1 MNTTTQHTD
10 TAIKGQDLG
19 PLAWVL
25 TELRQTYGQAIEYL
39 QGFATRVGD
48 PAQSEALAEQVGDLA
63 QAKNLIHQ
71 TCGALEMVGAFI
83 PAFVLRQCEYA
94 VAKMVQ
100 RPESCSPQ
108 AVAALHR
115 AGMAVGEYLESL
127 LLDASLSPVLL
138 FPAYRDV
145 HALTGATPPAS
156 PADLWH
162 LEGDLREPEL
172 PLPAK
177 AIEPSAQ
184 VRQRLDRAILSL
196 VQNQRL
202 RQSGHDLVQLCL
214 GLAAN
219 NHDFRERTFWKVAAG
234 FFEGLEQRLI
244 NNDVY
249 VRRAATRVLV
259 QYASLASKS
268 DTQITARWMQD
279 LLFFCAQAQNVQ
291 QDKSPVLY
299 AVREAFGLA
308 EQAHVD
314 YANNVFSLLSP
325 QQKKELVQQLKAL
338 AEDWSAVV
346 EGGDNPLQATAA
358 HLQAF
363 SQQMLEYLPEM
374 SGLLQTLQQIV
385 AALIAKQRK
394 PAPELAME
402 VATTIL
408 YLQAM
413 LEDVRIRA
421 TQLPERMQELT
432 QRLRN
437 AASQGHSEPL
447 PAWMEDLYTRVSDG
461 ETIGS
466 VVGELRAHLTEAE
479 NYIDQF
485 FRDPSNTT
493 PLKDAPGIL
502 SRARGVL
509 AVLGLTPATKAIQQ
523 INKDIQQ
530 LIEAADQEG
539 APALSASDERFEKIG
554 SNLGALS
561 LQVDMLAYQPT
572 LAKELFVF
580 DEKAQ
585 RLQPLMGRLKVYEIG
600 GRDIFEHVQ
609 ESARAAAAAGTVATE
624 GDAPQEEQE
633 QGPSSGPDTELDL
646 RDAFAQPTELAPALP
661 DAVPETTPE
670 TPAAPQQPEPLADA
684 LLPALDA
691 APAEQTQAQQADN
704 AIDDEL
710 LDVFLEEAHE
720 VLDNGRQSLAQLANA
735 PQDVEQQTILRRAF
749 HTLKGSSRM
758 VGLETFGEAAWAME
772 QVMNGWL
779 AEQKTFNP
787 QLHQLCSEALDV
799 MAQWVQAIAA
809 RADTSAWH
817 SEAFEQSAQAMR
829 NTGAYV
835 PLQPGGQ
842 AQLGAAQTQPLP
854 AEPSAPEAPQ
864 AQPDMDLAQE
874 ALEMADQAEIVAEPA
889 EQAAPEDDQPPAK
902 AMEWDMGA
910 LAQDLQS
917 FDDAAASAVG
927 SAQGQEQTPASAE
940 AGAEDSDWT
949 SGLQSELQPIEA
961 GLAAGDARTA
971 HDEHEGPVAVDDEDS
986 DSRLA
991 EAFMELDKDWASL
1004 EPKPE
1009 PEAEAVQASAAPDF
1023 SAEDDDHLVS
1033 AIMALDGVEPPPS
1046 QALSWDADEA
1056 SLEQLGSETS
1066 RQSLPELEEEKIE
1079 QPLQQPEQVAQELL
1093 GQDDE
1098 ALLAALGE
1106 QDAPLQAQQAM
1117 DAPELEIPD
1126 EVQAEPLAS
1135 MVFDAPPEWQAP
1147 AAEPSVEPVADG
1159 SAAGEEDIKAIEA
1172 PAQQPG
1178 DLQATE
1184 TLLDELDSS
1193 ISVSQEDAERWGI
1206 GFKDTEIVDPAQNER
1221 NLAGEK
1227 ADEHAQ
1233 QIDFSGDAALLSDL
1247 DALVTSMQDLPQ
1259 LEPVQPMLQSPE
1271 EPNTPEV
1278 EQQGQQA
1285 ALPAAAPAASV
1296 QQMARTAKEYIDLGQ
1311 QNEAT
1316 HWMLQALQL
1325 TQELDAE
1332 LAAWASHP
1340 GQHLLSPRVVGKG
1353 NRLAATGS
1361 LFKTDASFGQLLQQI
1376 ASHLAQLSV
1385 HGAPNPE
1392 WVRSVLSN
1400 SLQAV
1405 QVALDEIAAGV
1416 GNGTIAP
1423 QEFEQLNELEWGG
1436 DAARTMLAAAPAPE
1450 PVAAQQPAPQ
1460 QAEAPAPAA
1469 DRVDPDLFPIFEE
1482 EAIELLPR
1490 LIGAL
1495 RRWSGE
1501 PQSFEARSE
1510 ALRVLHTLKGSSRL
1524 AGARQIGEMA
1534 HRFESEIEV
1543 LEARAESAEAIVA
1556 LLARYDELQDAFD
1569 VLRQSA
1575 MGQLHG
1581 TPAAVVAQPA
1591 QPAAGKVEDVTGPEH
1606 RIADPQSPAIPS
1618 WQASEH
1624 GALPA
1629 SAQDK
1634 VAAQGQPSAGRPAAS
1649 ERLAAPYALTLGA
1662 SFGDRLPGPTPLVI
1676 QPNTKRHQL
1685 VRVRSTHIDRLI
1697 NQAGEIQISRS
1708 RAESRLRQ
1716 LNAALEGMTVDLDRL
1731 RQQLRELEGQTESQ
1745 MQSRLALGKES
1756 ANFDPLELDR
1766 FTRVQE
1772 LTRMMAETV
1781 NDVAT
1786 VQRTLQAAMVG
1797 TEDDLVAQE
1806 RKGRELQRDLLHTR
1820 MVEFDSVAE
1829 RLHAVVRQAS
1839 ADTGKQ
1845 AELVIENGSI
1855 EMDRV
1860 LLERM
1865 MGSFE
1870 HILRNCVDHGIEAPA
1885 EREQLGKAR
1894 MGRVTLTVSH
1904 EGNDVAITFKDDGA
1918 GLDLK
1923 AIQRKAIERGLL
1935 GQGQII
1941 SDKEIAGLIFMPG
1954 LTTAQG
1960 LTGISGRGIG
1970 MDVVRV
1976 DVSSLGGRIETST
1989 EQGQGTTF
1997 RLIMPLTTAV
2007 TQVMLV
2013 RAGTMT
2019 VGMPA
2024 NLVDGIERVRHDELM
2039 RGYQRGK
2046 IEIDGKRVQFYWSGA
2061 MLHYSPRSKELDN
2074 KVYPVV
2080 LVRSA
2085 AQVVAVHVDEV
2096 LGNQEVVVKNL
2107 GPQLSALPGLAGMS
2121 VLASGAVLLIYNFIA
2136 LASVYGAAAQALQR
2150 EDAQAAEQQ
2159 LAGAGLLHSEQDG
2172 EAQTPLVLVVDDSIT
2187 VRRVTQRLLKR
2198 EGYRVALAANGAQAL
2213 EMLQGERPIVVLSDI
2228 EMPQMD
2234 GFELLEH
2241 IRADARIADLP
2252 VIIITSRTA
2261 QKHREH
2267 AIELGANHYLGKP
2280 YSDAEL
2286 LALVGQYADAMQMQ
2300 S

>member
-1 MNTTTQHTD
+1 MNTTTQHSD

-48 PAQSEALAEQVGDLA
+48 PAQSEALAEQAGDLA

-71 TCGALEMVGAFI
+71 SCGALEMVGAFI

-100 RPESCSPQ
+100 RPEACSPQ

-145 HALTGATPPAS
+145 HALTAAKPPAS

-259 QYASLASKS
+259 QYASLASKG

-308 EQAHVD
+308 EQQHVD

-325 QQKKELVQQLKAL
+325 QQKKDLVQQLKAL

-363 SQQMLEYLPEM
+363 SQQMLEHLPEM

-485 FRDPSNTT
+485 FREPGNTT

-530 LIEAADQEG
+530 LIEATEQEG
-539 APALSASDERFEKIG
+539 APALSAADERFEKIG

-609 ESARAAAAAGTVATE
+609 ESAHAAAAAGTVATE
-624 GDAPQEEQE
+624 ADAPQEDLV
-633 QGPSSGPDTELDL
+633 QGPSSGPDTVLDT
-646 RDAFAQPTELAPALP
+646 RDAFANPTELAPSLP
-661 DAVPETTPE
+661 DDAPEAV
-670 TPAAPQQPEPLADA
+670 PAAPQQPAPLTEAP
-684 LLPALDA
+684 LEELGA
-691 APAEQTQAQQADN
+691 APAEQAQAQPDN

-779 AEQKTFNP
+779 AEQKPFNP
-787 QLHQLCSEALDV
+787 ALHQLCSEALEI

-809 RADTSAWH
+809 RGDTSAWH
-817 SEAFEQSAQAMR
+817 SAAFEQSAQAMR
-829 NTGAYV
+829 SAGTYV
-835 PLQPGGQ
+835 PLQHGGLAQKDVAQ
-842 AQLGAAQTQPLP
+842 AQALPASEP
-854 AEPSAPEAPQ
+854 AEPEAAL
-864 AQPDMDLAQE
+864 AQPDVGLPE
-874 ALEMADQAEIVAEPA
+874 ALDMAEPA
-889 EQAAPEDDQPPAK
+889 EAAPALEAAQEHSPTPDAK
-902 AMEWDMGA
+902 SLEWNLDA
-910 LAQDLQS
+910 LAQDLEP

-927 SAQGQEQTPASAE
+927 SASTQDGAQAPSPAE

-961 GLAAGDARTA
+961 S
-971 HDEHEGPVAVDDEDS
+971 PVADEAQASQAQADQELAVSEDVS

-1004 EPKPE
+1004 EPKSE
-1009 PEAEAVQASAAPDF
+1009 PEAQAVQAIAAPDF
-1023 SAEDDDHLVS
+1023 NAEDDSHLVN
-1033 AIMALDGVEPPPS
+1033 AIMALDGVEQEQP
-1046 QALSWDADEA
+1046 QARAWDADEA
-1056 SLEQLGSETS
+1056 SLEQLGGETS
-1066 RQSLPELEEEKIE
+1066 RQGLPELAEEKAE
-1079 QPLQQPEQVAQELL
+1079 QPLQQLQQL
-1093 GQDDE
+1093 GQDLLAQDDD
-1098 ALLAALGE
+1098 APLAALAQ
-1106 QDAPLQAQQAM
+1106 QDAPQGMQQAV
-1117 DAPELEIPD
+1117 DTPELEIPD
-1126 EVQAEPLAS
+1126 EVQAESLAS
-1135 MVFDAPPEWQAP
+1135 MVFDAPLDWQAP
-1147 AAEPSVEPVADG
+1147 AAEPVAD
-1159 SAAGEEDIKAIEA
+1159 SSDAGLEEKQ
-1172 PAQQPG
+1172 PPG

-1221 NLAGEK
+1221 NLADEK
-1227 ADEHAQ
+1227 ADGHVQ
-1233 QIDFSGDAALLSDL
+1233 HIDFSGDAALLSDL

-1259 LEPVQPMLQSPE
+1259 LEPAQPMLQLQGESDALE
-1271 EPNTPEV
+1271 ESQEA
-1278 EQQGQQA
+1278 G
-1285 ALPAAAPAASV
+1285 LPAAAPTASV

-1332 LAAWASHP
+1332 LSAWASHP

-1376 ASHLAQLSV
+1376 ATHLAQLSV

-1423 QEFEQLNELEWGG
+1423 QEFERLDELERSG
-1436 DAARTMLAAAPAPE
+1436 DSTRTVLASAPAPE
-1450 PVAAQQPAPQ
+1450 LVATPPEPQPV
-1460 QAEAPAPAA
+1460 EAPAT

-1556 LLARYDELQDAFD
+1556 LLARYDELQAAFD
-1569 VLRQSA
+1569 LLRQAAS
-1575 MGQLHG
+1575 GQLHG
-1581 TPAAVVAQPA
+1581 VAAPVPAQPA
-1591 QPAAGKVEDVTGPEH
+1591 QPTAGKVEDVTGPEH

-1624 GALPA
+1624 GALAAPPA
-1629 SAQDK
+1629 SQPHGK
-1634 VAAQGQPSAGRPAAS
+1634 AAPAKGQPAVAGEPAAAG
-1649 ERLAAPYALTLGA
+1649 RLAAPYALTLGA
-1662 SFGDRLPGPTPLVI
+1662 SFGDRLPGPTPLAI

-1885 EREQLGKAR
+1885 EREQRGKAR

-1935 GQGQII
+1935 GKGQII

-1954 LTTAQG
+1954 LTTAQE

-1976 DVSSLGGRIETST
+1976 DVSALGGRIETST

-2150 EDAQAAEQQ
+2150 ENAQAAEQQ

-2213 EMLQGERPIVVLSDI
+2213 EMLQGERPVVVLSDI

-2234 GFELLEH
+2234 GFELLGH

-2267 AIELGANHYLGKP
+2267 ATELGANHYLGKP

>member
-308 EQAHVD
+308 GQAHVD

-325 QQKKELVQQLKAL
+325 QQKKDLVQQLKAL

-363 SQQMLEYLPEM
+363 SQQMLEHLPEM

-624 GDAPQEEQE
+624 GDAPQEEQV

-646 RDAFAQPTELAPALP
+646 RDAFAHPTELASAM
-661 DAVPETTPE
+661 PEAAPE
-670 TPAAPQQPEPLADA
+670 ASTAPQQPEPLTDA
-684 LLPALDA
+684 PLEGLGATQA
-691 APAEQTQAQQADN
+691 APAQSQPDN

-779 AEQKTFNP
+779 AEQKPFNP

-817 SEAFEQSAQAMR
+817 STAFEQSAQAMR
-829 NTGAYV
+829 STGAYV
-835 PLQPGGQ
+835 PLQPAGLAQEGATQ
-842 AQLGAAQTQPLP
+842 AQALTAADSST
-854 AEPSAPEAPQ
+854 AEALQ
-864 AQPDMDLAQE
+864 AQPDMGLAE
-874 ALEMADQAEIVAEPA
+874 AMEMTDQPEAVADQAEPA
-889 EQAAPEDDQPPAK
+889 QQAVSEDAQAPAK
-902 AMEWDMGA
+902 TMEWDMDA
-910 LAQDLQS
+910 LALDLQP
-917 FDDAAASAVG
+917 FDDAAASAVD
-927 SAQGQEQTPASAE
+927 SAQGDAKAPALTE
-940 AGAEDSDWT
+940 VGAEDGDWT

-961 GLAAGDARTA
+961 SPMADDAQAPQAHAGEDAA
-971 HDEHEGPVAVDDEDS
+971 VAQEIS

-1004 EPKPE
+1004 EPKGE

-1023 SAEDDDHLVS
+1023 SAEDDNHLVN
-1033 AIMALDGVEPPPS
+1033 AILALDGVEPS
-1046 QALSWDADEA
+1046 QPEELSRDVDEA
-1056 SLEQLGSETS
+1056 SLEQVGSETC
-1066 RQSLPELEEEKIE
+1066 RQGLPELEEEKIE
-1079 QPLQQPEQVAQELL
+1079 QLLQQPEQAAQESLA
-1093 GQDDE
+1093 QDEE
-1098 ALLAALGE
+1098 ALLAALVQ
-1106 QDAPLQAQQAM
+1106 QDAPLEAQRAI
-1117 DAPELEIPD
+1117 DAPELDIPD
-1126 EVQAEPLAS
+1126 EAQAESLAS
-1135 MVFDAPPEWQAP
+1135 MVFDAPLDWQTP

-1159 SAAGEEDIKAIEA
+1159 SAAGEEDSEA
-1172 PAQQPG
+1172 TEEPAQQPD

-1206 GFKDTEIVDPAQNER
+1206 GFKDTEIVDPVQNAR
-1221 NLAGEK
+1221 NLADEK
-1227 ADEHAQ
+1227 ADEHVQ
-1233 QIDFSGDAALLSDL
+1233 HIDFSGDAALLSDL

-1259 LEPVQPMLQSPE
+1259 LEPVQPMLQQPGESDAPE
-1271 EPNTPEV
+1271 QSQEV
-1278 EQQGQQA
+1278 A
-1285 ALPAAAPAASV
+1285 PPAAAPAASV

-1385 HGAPNPE
+1385 HGAPNRE

-1634 VAAQGQPSAGRPAAS
+1634 VAATAKGQPSAGRPAAS

-1885 EREQLGKAR
+1885 EREQRGKAR

>member
-25 TELRQTYGQAIEYL
+25 AELRHTYGQAMEYL
-39 QGFATRVGD
+39 QGFATRVDD
-48 PAQSEALAEQVGDLA
+48 PAQSEALAEQAGDLA

-100 RPESCSPQ
+100 RPQACSPQ

-172 PLPAK
+172 PLPAT

-219 NHDFRERTFWKVAAG
+219 NQDFRERTFWKVAAG

-249 VRRAATRVLV
+249 ARRAATRVLV
-259 QYASLASKS
+259 QYASLASKG

-291 QDKSPVLY
+291 QDKTPVLY

-325 QQKKELVQQLKAL
+325 QQKKDLVQQLKAL

-363 SQQMLEYLPEM
+363 SQQMLEHLPEM

-485 FRDPSNTT
+485 FRDPGNAT

-502 SRARGVL
+502 ARARGVL

-539 APALSASDERFEKIG
+539 APALSAADERFEKIG

-561 LQVDMLAYQPT
+561 LQVDMLAYQPS

-609 ESARAAAAAGTVATE
+609 ESAHAAAAAGTVATE
-624 GDAPQEEQE
+624 DEALQDELA

-646 RDAFAQPTELAPALP
+646 RDAFASPTELAPALP
-661 DAVPETTPE
+661 DTTFE
-670 TPAAPQQPEPLADA
+670 APAAPQQPVPLTDA
-684 LLPALDA
+684 PLDGLDA
-691 APAEQTQAQQADN
+691 APAEQTQAQQPDS

-710 LDVFLEEAHE
+710 LEVFLEEAHE
-720 VLDNGRQSLAQLANA
+720 VLGNGRQSLAQLANA

-779 AEQKTFNP
+779 AEQKPFNP
-787 QLHQLCSEALDV
+787 ALHQLCSEALDV

-809 RADTSAWH
+809 RGDTSAWH
-817 SEAFEQSAQAMR
+817 SAAFEQSAQAMR
-829 NTGAYV
+829 SSGAYV
-835 PLQPGGQ
+835 PLQSAGQ
-842 AQLGAAQTQPLP
+842 AQQGAAQVQALP
-854 AEPSAPEAPQ
+854 AAEPSAPEAPQ
-864 AQPDMDLAQE
+864 AQPDMHLPQ
-874 ALEMADQAEIVAEPA
+874 ALEMADQPEAVA
-889 EQAAPEDDQPPAK
+889 EQAAPEDSQSPTK
-902 AMEWDMGA
+902 AMEWDMDA
-910 LAQDLQS
+910 LALDLQS

-927 SAQGQEQTPASAE
+927 SAQWQEQTPASAE

-961 GLAAGDARTA
+961 SPAAGDASTS
-971 HDEHEGPVAVDDEDS
+971 HDEHEGQVAVGDEDS

-1023 SAEDDDHLVS
+1023 SAEDDSHLVN
-1033 AIMALDGVEPPPS
+1033 AIMALDGVEQAQPP
-1046 QALSWDADEA
+1046 ARSWDADEA
-1056 SLEQLGSETS
+1056 SLNQAGGETS
-1066 RQSLPELEEEKIE
+1066 PQSLPELGEEPVDQPQPQEPLE
-1079 QPLQQPEQVAQELL
+1079 QLGQPGQTSLA
-1093 GQDDE
+1093 QDDE
-1098 ALLAALGE
+1098 ALLAA
-1106 QDAPLQAQQAM
+1106 PAQQAM

-1126 EVQAEPLAS
+1126 EAQAESLAS
-1135 MVFDAPPEWQAP
+1135 MVFDAPLDWQAP
-1147 AAEPSVEPVADG
+1147 AAEP
-1159 SAAGEEDIKAIEA
+1159 AAEDSGAGPQEFEA
-1172 PAQQPG
+1172 TEAQQQQHG
-1178 DLQATE
+1178 DLQATQ

-1206 GFKDTEIVDPAQNER
+1206 GFKDTEIADPAQNEQA
-1221 NLAGEK
+1221 L
-1227 ADEHAQ
+1227 ADEADGHGP

-1247 DALVTSMQDLPQ
+1247 DALVTSMQELPQ
-1259 LEPVQPMLQSPE
+1259 LEPVQPPPLQQSD
-1271 EPNTPEV
+1271 EPDAPKE
-1278 EQQGQQA
+1278 GQA
-1285 ALPAAAPAASV
+1285 GPLPTSAPAASV
-1296 QQMARTAKEYIDLGQ
+1296 QQMARTAKEYIDVGQ
-1311 QNEAT
+1311 QSEAT

-1332 LAAWASHP
+1332 LTAWASHP
-1340 GQHLLSPRVVGKG
+1340 GLHLLSPRVVGKG

-1376 ASHLAQLSV
+1376 ATHLAQLSV

-1450 PVAAQQPAPQ
+1450 PVAVQQPAPQ
-1460 QAEAPAPAA
+1460 QAEAQAPAV

-1543 LEARAESAEAIVA
+1543 LEARVESADAIVA
-1556 LLARYDELQDAFD
+1556 LLSRYDELQDAFD
-1569 VLRQSA
+1569 LLRQA
-1575 MGQLHG
+1575 AHGQLHG
-1581 TPAAVVAQPA
+1581 ATAATLVPLAQ
-1591 QPAAGKVEDVTGPEH
+1591 QAASKVEDVAGPEH
-1606 RIADPQSPAIPS
+1606 RIADPESPAIPS

-1624 GALPA
+1624 GALAAPPA

-1634 VAAQGQPSAGRPAAS
+1634 TPAKGRPAAAEQPAAA

-1662 SFGDRLPGPTPLVI
+1662 SFGDRLPGPTPLAI

-1685 VRVRSTHIDRLI
+1685 VRVRSAHIDRLI

-1870 HILRNCVDHGIEAPA
+1870 HILRNCVDHGIEAPV
-1885 EREQLGKAR
+1885 EREQRGKAR

-1935 GQGQII
+1935 GKGQII
-1941 SDKEIAGLIFMPG
+1941 SDKEIASLIFMPG

-1976 DVSSLGGRIETST
+1976 DVSALGGRIETST

-2024 NLVDGIERVRHDELM
+2024 NLVDGIERVSHDELM

-2159 LAGAGLLHSEQDG
+2159 LAAAGLLHSEQDA

-2234 GFELLEH
+2234 GFELLGH

>member
-1 MNTTTQHTD
+1 
-10 TAIKGQDLG
+10 
-19 PLAWVL
+19 
-25 TELRQTYGQAIEYL
+25 
-39 QGFATRVGD
+39 
-48 PAQSEALAEQVGDLA
+48 
-63 QAKNLIHQ
+63 
-71 TCGALEMVGAFI
+71 
-83 PAFVLRQCEYA
+83 
-94 VAKMVQ
+94 
-100 RPESCSPQ
+100 
-108 AVAALHR
+108 
-115 AGMAVGEYLESL
+115 
-127 LLDASLSPVLL
+127 
-138 FPAYRDV
+138 
-145 HALTGATPPAS
+145 
-156 PADLWH
+156 
-162 LEGDLREPEL
+162 
-172 PLPAK
+172 
-177 AIEPSAQ
+177 
-184 VRQRLDRAILSL
+184 
-196 VQNQRL
+196 
-202 RQSGHDLVQLCL
+202 
-214 GLAAN
+214 
-219 NHDFRERTFWKVAAG
+219 
-234 FFEGLEQRLI
+234 
-244 NNDVY
+244 
-249 VRRAATRVLV
+249 
-259 QYASLASKS
+259 
-268 DTQITARWMQD
+268 
-279 LLFFCAQAQNVQ
+279 
-291 QDKSPVLY
+291 
-299 AVREAFGLA
+299 
-308 EQAHVD
+308 
-314 YANNVFSLLSP
+314 
-325 QQKKELVQQLKAL
+325 
-338 AEDWSAVV
+338 
-346 EGGDNPLQATAA
+346 
-358 HLQAF
+358 
-363 SQQMLEYLPEM
+363 
-374 SGLLQTLQQIV
+374 
-385 AALIAKQRK
+385 
-394 PAPELAME
+394 
-402 VATTIL
+402 
-408 YLQAM
+408 
-413 LEDVRIRA
+413 
-421 TQLPERMQELT
+421 
-432 QRLRN
+432 
-437 AASQGHSEPL
+437 
-447 PAWMEDLYTRVSDG
+447 
-461 ETIGS
+461 
-466 VVGELRAHLTEAE
+466 
-479 NYIDQF
+479 
-485 FRDPSNTT
+485 
-493 PLKDAPGIL
+493 
-502 SRARGVL
+502 
-509 AVLGLTPATKAIQQ
+509 
-523 INKDIQQ
+523 
-530 LIEAADQEG
+530 
-539 APALSASDERFEKIG
+539 
-554 SNLGALS
+554 
-561 LQVDMLAYQPT
+561 
-572 LAKELFVF
+572 
-580 DEKAQ
+580 
-585 RLQPLMGRLKVYEIG
+585 
-600 GRDIFEHVQ
+600 
-609 ESARAAAAAGTVATE
+609 
-624 GDAPQEEQE
+624 
-633 QGPSSGPDTELDL
+633 
-646 RDAFAQPTELAPALP
+646 
-661 DAVPETTPE
+661 
-670 TPAAPQQPEPLADA
+670 
-684 LLPALDA
+684 
-691 APAEQTQAQQADN
+691 
-704 AIDDEL
+704 
-710 LDVFLEEAHE
+710 
-720 VLDNGRQSLAQLANA
+720 
-735 PQDVEQQTILRRAF
+735 
-749 HTLKGSSRM
+749 
-758 VGLETFGEAAWAME
+758 ME

-779 AEQKTFNP
+779 AEQKPFNP
-787 QLHQLCSEALDV
+787 ALHQLCSEALDV

-809 RADTSAWH
+809 RGDTSAWH
-817 SEAFEQSAQAMR
+817 SAAFEQSAQAMR
-829 NTGAYV
+829 SSGAYV

-842 AQLGAAQTQPLP
+842 AQGGEAQAEALP
-854 AEPSAPEAPQ
+854 AAGPSESEAPQ
-864 AQPDMDLAQE
+864 AQPEMDLPQ
-874 ALEMADQAEIVAEPA
+874 ALEMAEQAETEAEPT
-889 EQAAPEDDQPPAK
+889 EQAAPDDGQPPAK
-902 AMEWDMGA
+902 AMEWDMDA
-910 LAQDLQS
+910 LALDLQP

-927 SAQGQEQTPASAE
+927 SAQD
-940 AGAEDSDWT
+940 GAQDSDWT

-961 GLAAGDARTA
+961 SPAPGDAQA
-971 HDEHEGPVAVDDEDS
+971 LHDDEGQAAEAEAIS

-1009 PEAEAVQASAAPDF
+1009 PEVEAEAVQASAAPDF
-1023 SAEDDDHLVS
+1023 SAEDDSHLVN
-1033 AIMALDGVEPPPS
+1033 AIMALDGLE
-1046 QALSWDADEA
+1046 QAQPQARPGDADEEA
-1056 SLEQLGSETS
+1056 SLEQVGGETS
-1066 RQSLPELEEEKIE
+1066 PQGLPELEEEPVAHS
-1079 QPLQQPEQVAQELL
+1079 QPLARLEQPEQTQQASLA
-1093 GQDDE
+1093 QDDE
-1098 ALLAALGE
+1098 ALLAALVQQDMP
-1106 QDAPLQAQQAM
+1106 QDAPPLA
-1117 DAPELEIPD
+1117 APELEIPD
-1126 EVQAEPLAS
+1126 EAQAESLAS
-1135 MVFDAPPEWQAP
+1135 MVFDAPLDWQAP
-1147 AAEPSVEPVADG
+1147 AAEPAADASG
-1159 SAAGEEDIKAIEA
+1159 AGMEALEATEA

-1184 TLLDELDSS
+1184 TLLDELDNS

-1206 GFKDTEIVDPAQNER
+1206 GFKDTEIADPAQNEQA
-1221 NLAGEK
+1221 L
-1227 ADEHAQ
+1227 ADEQADGHGQ
-1233 QIDFSGDAALLSDL
+1233 TIDFSGDAALLSDL
-1247 DALVTSMQDLPQ
+1247 DALVTSMQELPQ
-1259 LEPVQPMLQSPE
+1259 LEPVQPPSQQPHALHEPDVSDDDAPE
-1271 EPNTPEV
+1271 ASLPA
-1278 EQQGQQA
+1278 Q
-1285 ALPAAAPAASV
+1285 PAAAPSASV
-1296 QQMARTAKEYIDLGQ
+1296 QQMARTAKEYIDLSQ

-1332 LAAWASHP
+1332 LTAWASHP
-1340 GQHLLSPRVVGKG
+1340 GLHLLSPRVVGKG

-1423 QEFEQLNELEWGG
+1423 QEFEHLNELEWGG
-1436 DAARTMLAAAPAPE
+1436 DAARTAPAAAPAPE
-1450 PVAAQQPAPQ
+1450 PAAAQPAPQ
-1460 QAEAPAPAA
+1460 PAEAQAPAA

-1543 LEARAESAEAIVA
+1543 LEARAESAQAIVA

-1569 VLRQSA
+1569 LLRQAAS
-1575 MGQLHG
+1575 GQLHG
-1581 TPAAVVAQPA
+1581 TPAAAPAQPA

-1624 GALPA
+1624 GALAAPPA
-1629 SAQDK
+1629 STQDK
-1634 VAAQGQPSAGRPAAS
+1634 APPAKGQPAAGRPAA

-1662 SFGDRLPGPTPLVI
+1662 SFGDRLPGPTPLAI

-1885 EREQLGKAR
+1885 EREQRGKAR

-1935 GQGQII
+1935 GKGQII

-1976 DVSSLGGRIETST
+1976 DVSALGGRIETST

-2024 NLVDGIERVRHDELM
+2024 NLVDGIERVSHDELM

-2150 EDAQAAEQQ
+2150 EDAQTAEQQ
-2159 LAGAGLLHSEQDG
+2159 LAGAGLLHSEQDA

-2234 GFELLEH
+2234 GFELLSH